1 MDAIKHALT
10 ERWYA
15 YEEAKMLYEEERL
28 GKKNWRD
35 SVSISNVNNIPSSSY
50 KTREIRA

>member
-1 MDAIKHALT
+1 MDAIKHTLT

-28 GKKNWRD
+28 GKRNWRE
-35 SVSISNVNNIPSSSY
+35 SISKESIESTNAILSRRKELRV
-50 KTREIRA
+50 